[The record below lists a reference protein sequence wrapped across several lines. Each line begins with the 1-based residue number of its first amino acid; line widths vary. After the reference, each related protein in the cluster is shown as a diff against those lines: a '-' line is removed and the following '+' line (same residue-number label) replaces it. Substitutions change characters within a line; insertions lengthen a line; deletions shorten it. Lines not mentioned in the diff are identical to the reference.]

1 MWKNSIIFL
10 SFSLVLVVFC
20 INSMNNNDVVFE
32 LFLENSRPHI
42 GADYPIQIGVNG
54 EGIKIGVIDTGVNFQ
69 HPDLLDIEENEKKSR
84 GYDFIENDKNPQD
97 TNGHGTQVAGIITA
111 DGEITGIAPK
121 SKIFAYRV
129 SEDGEAV
136 SSELIIKAINQ
147 AIIDDVDIINISL
160 GVDVIHDIIDDA
172 VNEAVNNGIVVVV
185 AAGNSGPDEKTIG
198 SPGANPNAIT
208 VGATYNDID
217 SSIVSTLEIG
227 EKQFQILPM
236 LGTQVISDK
245 ITGEIKFGEF
255 GRTQDLIDLDVND
268 KIVLTER
275 GGEEDEIVFF
285 SEKEQAAADN
295 GAKAIIVYNNE
306 PGIFYGELI
315 HESVP
320 ENYTPLIPAVSMTQE
335 DGLILKKMLETKT
348 IGTMNVF
355 NHPDFVAM
363 FSSRGPVSPFY
374 EKPDLVAPGVFVKT
388 TSLDNKYNITSGT
401 SYAAPHVSGAVA
413 LLLNKNPDFTPQ
425 EIKSKLITTSKLV
438 TDQYGNEFAM
448 NIAGAG
454 RIDVTNAFNSEL
466 LIIPTSLRFDL
477 SLEKNTQTKDIHLKF
492 DKSNKKIKIEFSDFT
507 NVNFEYNLEGD
518 LLHIT
523 SKLISDNVGKFE
535 GRLFITHNEIVHQI
549 PIQIR
554 ISEATVDIIE
564 NDGKLFFE
572 IIKPSEWTYAKIT
585 AINKNTLEKSSITF
599 SPKQNKPL
607 SIFQSGEHWI
617 ESKITTDKKIF
628 DVFDSV
634 IVNSSLENKKS
645 ILDDLENTERPIL
658 ILSVIIVTIA
668 IFGIRILR
676 IKD

>member
-1 MWKNSIIFL
+1 
-10 SFSLVLVVFC
+10 
-20 INSMNNNDVVFE
+20 MNNNDVMFE

-69 HPDLLDIEENEKKSR
+69 HPDLLDIGENGKNSG

-111 DGEITGIAPK
+111 NGEITGIAPK
-121 SKIFAYRV
+121 SEIFAYRV
-129 SEDGEAV
+129 SEDGEEV

-208 VGATYNDID
+208 VGATYNDNN

-245 ITGEIKFGEF
+245 IIGEIKFGEF
-255 GRTQDLIDLDVND
+255 GRIQDLIDLDVND
-268 KIVLTER
+268 KIILTER
-275 GGEEDEIVFF
+275 GGEGDEIVFF
-285 SEKEQAAADN
+285 SEKEQVAADN

-315 HESVP
+315 HESAP

-335 DGLILKKMLETKT
+335 DGLILKEMLETKT

-355 NHPDFVAM
+355 NHPDFVTM

-438 TDQYGNEFAM
+438 TDLYGNEFAM

-454 RIDVTNAFNSEL
+454 RIDITNAFNSEL
-466 LIIPTSLRFDL
+466 LIIPSSLRFDL
-477 SLEKNTQTKDIHLKF
+477 SLEKNTQTKDIHLEF

-523 SKLISDNVGKFE
+523 SKLISDNIGKFE

-564 NDGKLFFE
+564 NDGNLFFE

-585 AINKNTLEKSSITF
+585 AINKNTLEKNSITF
-599 SPKQNKPL
+599 SPKENKPL

-628 DVFDSV
+628 DVFDSI

-668 IFGIRILR
+668 IFGIRILK

>member
-1 MWKNSIIFL
+1 
-10 SFSLVLVVFC
+10 
-20 INSMNNNDVVFE
+20 
-32 LFLENSRPHI
+32 
-42 GADYPIQIGVNG
+42 
-54 EGIKIGVIDTGVNFQ
+54 
-69 HPDLLDIEENEKKSR
+69 
-84 GYDFIENDKNPQD
+84 
-97 TNGHGTQVAGIITA
+97 
-111 DGEITGIAPK
+111 
-121 SKIFAYRV
+121 
-129 SEDGEAV
+129 
-136 SSELIIKAINQ
+136 
-147 AIIDDVDIINISL
+147 
-160 GVDVIHDIIDDA
+160 
-172 VNEAVNNGIVVVV
+172 
-185 AAGNSGPDEKTIG
+185 
-198 SPGANPNAIT
+198 
-208 VGATYNDID
+208 
-217 SSIVSTLEIG
+217 
-227 EKQFQILPM
+227 M

-255 GRTQDLIDLDVND
+255 GRVQDLIDLDVND
-268 KIVLTER
+268 KIILTER
-275 GGEEDEIVFF
+275 GGVGDEIVFF
-285 SEKEQAAADN
+285 SEKEQVAADN

-306 PGIFYGELI
+306 SGIFYGELI
-315 HESVP
+315 HESIP
-320 ENYTPLIPAVSMTQE
+320 ENYTPLIPAVSMTRE
-335 DGLILKKMLETKT
+335 DGLILKEILETKT

-438 TDQYGNEFAM
+438 TDQYGDEFAM

-454 RIDVTNAFNSEL
+454 RIDITNAFNSEL

-507 NVNFEYNLEGD
+507 NVNFEYNLEAD

-523 SKLISDNVGKFE
+523 SKLISDNIGKFE

-564 NDGKLFFE
+564 NDGNLFFE

-585 AINKNTLEKSSITF
+585 AINKNTLEKNSITF
-599 SPKQNKPL
+599 SPKENKPL

-628 DVFDSV
+628 DVFDSI

-645 ILDDLENTERPIL
+645 ILDDLENTKRPIL

-668 IFGIRILR
+668 IFGIRILK

>member
-1 MWKNSIIFL
+1 MWKNSVVFL
-10 SFSLVLVVFC
+10 SFSLVLVIFC
-20 INSMNNNDVVFE
+20 INSMNNNDVMFE

-69 HPDLLDIEENEKKSR
+69 HPDLIDIGGNGKISG

-160 GVDVIHDIIDDA
+160 GVDVIHDVIDDA

-255 GRTQDLIDLDVND
+255 GRIQDLIDLDVND
-268 KIVLTER
+268 KIILTER

-285 SEKEQAAADN
+285 SEKEQVAADN

-315 HESVP
+315 HESVT

-335 DGLILKKMLETKT
+335 DGLILKEMLETKT

-355 NHPDFVAM
+355 NHPDFVTM

-454 RIDVTNAFNSEL
+454 RIDITDAFNSEL
-466 LIIPTSLRFDL
+466 LIIPTNLRFDL
-477 SLEKNTQTKDIHLKF
+477 SLEKNTQTKDIHLEF
-492 DKSNKKIKIEFSDFT
+492 DKSNKEIKIEFSDFT

-523 SKLISDNVGKFE
+523 SKLISDNIGKFE

-564 NDGKLFFE
+564 NDGNLFFE

-585 AINKNTLEKSSITF
+585 AINKNTLEKNSITF
-599 SPKQNKPL
+599 SPKENKPL
-607 SIFQSGEHWI
+607 NIFQSGEHWI

-628 DVFDSV
+628 DVFDSI

-645 ILDDLENTERPIL
+645 LLDDLENIERPIL
-658 ILSVIIVTIA
+658 ILSVVIVTIA
-668 IFGIRILR
+668 IFGIRILK

>member
-1 MWKNSIIFL
+1 MWKNSVVFL
-10 SFSLVLVVFC
+10 SFSLVLVIFC
-20 INSMNNNDVVFE
+20 INSMNNNDVMFE

-42 GADYPIQIGVNG
+42 GADYPIQIGANG

-69 HPDLLDIEENEKKSR
+69 HPDLIDIGGNGKISG
-84 GYDFIENDKNPQD
+84 GYDFIENDRNPQD

-160 GVDVIHDIIDDA
+160 GVDVIHDVIDDA

-255 GRTQDLIDLDVND
+255 GRIQDLIDLDVSD
-268 KIVLTER
+268 KIILTER

-285 SEKEQAAADN
+285 SEKEQVAADN

-320 ENYTPLIPAVSMTQE
+320 ENYTPLIPAGWF
-335 DGLILKKMLETKT
+335 D
-348 IGTMNVF
+348 
-355 NHPDFVAM
+355 
-363 FSSRGPVSPFY
+363 
-374 EKPDLVAPGVFVKT
+374 
-388 TSLDNKYNITSGT
+388 
-401 SYAAPHVSGAVA
+401 
-413 LLLNKNPDFTPQ
+413 
-425 EIKSKLITTSKLV
+425 SK
-438 TDQYGNEFAM
+438 
-448 NIAGAG
+448 
-454 RIDVTNAFNSEL
+454 R
-466 LIIPTSLRFDL
+466 
-477 SLEKNTQTKDIHLKF
+477 
-492 DKSNKKIKIEFSDFT
+492 
-507 NVNFEYNLEGD
+507 
-518 LLHIT
+518 
-523 SKLISDNVGKFE
+523 NVG
-535 GRLFITHNEIVHQI
+535 N
-549 PIQIR
+549 
-554 ISEATVDIIE
+554 
-564 NDGKLFFE
+564 
-572 IIKPSEWTYAKIT
+572 
-585 AINKNTLEKSSITF
+585 
-599 SPKQNKPL
+599 
-607 SIFQSGEHWI
+607 
-617 ESKITTDKKIF
+617 
-628 DVFDSV
+628 
-634 IVNSSLENKKS
+634 
-645 ILDDLENTERPIL
+645 
-658 ILSVIIVTIA
+658 
-668 IFGIRILR
+668 
-676 IKD
+676 

>member
-1 MWKNSIIFL
+1 
-10 SFSLVLVVFC
+10 
-20 INSMNNNDVVFE
+20 MNNNDVMFE

-69 HPDLLDIEENEKKSR
+69 HPDLLDIGENGKNSG

-111 DGEITGIAPK
+111 NGEITGIAPK
-121 SKIFAYRV
+121 SEIFAYRV
-129 SEDGEAV
+129 SEDGEEV

-208 VGATYNDID
+208 VGATYNDNN

-245 ITGEIKFGEF
+245 IIGEIKFGEF
-255 GRTQDLIDLDVND
+255 GRIQDLIDLDVND
-268 KIVLTER
+268 KIILTER
-275 GGEEDEIVFF
+275 GGEGDEIVFF
-285 SEKEQAAADN
+285 SEKEQVAADN

-315 HESVP
+315 HESAP

-335 DGLILKKMLETKT
+335 DGLILKEMLETKT

-355 NHPDFVAM
+355 NHPDFVTM

-438 TDQYGNEFAM
+438 TDLYGNEFAM

-454 RIDVTNAFNSEL
+454 RIDITNAFNSEL
-466 LIIPTSLRFDL
+466 LIIPSSLRFDL
-477 SLEKNTQTKDIHLKF
+477 SLEKNTQTKDIQLEF

-523 SKLISDNVGKFE
+523 SKLISDNIGKFE

-564 NDGKLFFE
+564 NDGNLFFE

-585 AINKNTLEKSSITF
+585 AINKNTLEKNSITF
-599 SPKQNKPL
+599 SPKENKPL

-628 DVFDSV
+628 DVFDSI

-668 IFGIRILR
+668 IFGIRILK